1 MDVHLALAEGLKELP
16 VEDPAGVLL
25 SSGIQ
30 APTWD
35 EAWAAAVEL
44 ATSWAWEE
52 AKETTPPDQR
62 DQRELVMDHMQMMQS
77 LPPPKPKKAPWRTE
91 FQ

>member
-1 MDVHLALAEGLKELP
+1 MDVHLALAEGLKGLP

-52 AKETTPPDQR
+52 AKETTSPGPTRPTRAGDGSHADDAESPASKAQ
-62 DQRELVMDHMQMMQS
+62 ESS
-77 LPPPKPKKAPWRTE
+77 LE
-91 FQ
+91 D